1 MIVSKRSKA
10 QGATR
15 LIHTAEL
22 NANQKYNSLN
32 NTLNK
37 TGFLFLSPRL
47 PLSKKCFSLSTNYVS
62 GLWFESGLN
71 LVEG

>member
-47 PLSKKCFSLSTNYVS
+47 PLSKNVS
-62 GLWFESGLN
+62 PFPPTMFQDFGLN
-71 LVEG
+71 QV